1 MRLYQ
6 VEQLTNDDNGLEFYQ
21 AGAEDPKTMGPF
33 YKLTDSELPGQAL
46 TALPKDLIFNYN
58 HMPATKANIIRM
70 FYSIDDEFN
79 VLNKGIDDKTNVEY
93 TTYKLLI
100 NSL

>member
-1 MRLYQ
+1 MNLYKTTINDL
-6 VEQLTNDDNGLEFYQ
+6 VGTNLNFYTLSGGKDGDYYSFASNNAGTLVLNIPNGV
-21 AGAEDPKTMGPF
+21 A
-33 YKLTDSELPGQAL
+33 
-46 TALPKDLIFNYN
+46 LIFTDTN
-58 HMPATKANIIRM
+58 MPATKANIIRR